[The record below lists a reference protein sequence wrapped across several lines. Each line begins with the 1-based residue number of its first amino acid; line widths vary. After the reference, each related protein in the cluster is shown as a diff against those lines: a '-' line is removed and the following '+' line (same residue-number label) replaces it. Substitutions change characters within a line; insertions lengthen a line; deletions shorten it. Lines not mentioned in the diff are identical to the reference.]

1 MLTLFIALAA
11 VGGYL
16 LGSIPFGL
24 VLTRWAGLGD
34 IREIGSG
41 NIGATNVL
49 RTGRKDLALATL
61 LLDAG
66 KAGIALL
73 LARAVA
79 GGTDYAFEIGLVAG
93 AAAFIGHCYPVWLG
107 FKGGKGVATFFGVLF
122 AGVWPLGVLAG
133 VTWIGVATMFRY
145 SSLAALVAAAVTP
158 IMGLIAGFSWAEIV
172 FTLVLAA
179 LIFWR
184 HRANIARLMAGTEPR
199 IGAKSAATA
208 APVEAAPAAEPSS
221 TTES

>member
-1 MLTLFIALAA
+1 VLALYFILAA
-11 VGGYL
+11 AGGYL

-24 VLTRWAGLGD
+24 VLTRAAGLGD

-61 LLDAG
+61 VLDAG
-66 KAGIALL
+66 KAAFALL
-73 LARAVA
+73 IARALA
-79 GGTDYAFEIGLVAG
+79 GQSEVQIEIGLTAG

-122 AGVWPLGVLAG
+122 AGVWPLGVISGLTWLA
-133 VTWIGVATMFRY
+133 VATMFRY
-145 SSLAALVAAAVTP
+145 SSLAALCAAAIAPLAALV
-158 IMGLIAGFSWAEIV
+158 AGFSWSEVA

-184 HRANIARLMAGTEPR
+184 HRANIARLRAGTEPR
-199 IGAKSAATA
+199 IGEKQSAQ
-208 APVEAAPAAEPSS
+208 PPAEPAPPAPEA
-221 TTES
+221 TPES